1 MAVSTLAKCAELVR
15 SYDRYCE
22 KRPEGAMAYAEF
34 VSSDLPSL
42 QLMANSPKDV
52 CALHAVQMALELMGR
67 LDQEGAVLKKLSEQF
82 MHRMVCNDLSL
93 QGGWK
98 HA

>member
-1 MAVSTLAKCAELVR
+1 MDFSTLAKCAELVL

-34 VSSDLPSL
+34 VSSNLPSF
-42 QLMANSPKDV
+42 QLMADSLKGV
-52 CALHAVQMALELMGR
+52 CALHAVKMAFELMGG
-67 LDQEGAVLKKLSEQF
+67 LDREVAVLEKLSEQF
-82 MHRMVCNDLSL
+82 MRRMVCNDLGL